1 MSEVITAKPREIAV
15 EAIMRS
21 WAPSIYPSVNSA
33 SATDFM
39 GSAVEG
45 LFAPLPMGFLVDMVP
60 LLSSESGMDSL
71 ASCLRFAT
79 LYREYPG
86 RVKTRKKCRGW
97 RTTWPRSTDHSEIV
111 RTFLWEKDVGAL
123 QVLLT
128 FAQTGPGRPPFD
140 ITDCGPHL
148 NIII

>member
-21 WAPSIYPSVNSA
+21 WALPIYPSVNSA
-33 SATDFM
+33 STTGFM
-39 GSAVEG
+39 GSAAEG

-86 RVKTRKKCRGW
+86 RVKTRKRFRGRW
-97 RTTWPRSTDHSEIV
+97 QDNVMFPVNSVFRLALLGLRRSGLIV
-111 RTFLWEKDVGAL
+111 PHP
-123 QVLLT
+123 
-128 FAQTGPGRPPFD
+128 GPGRPPFD
-140 ITDCGPHL
+140 ITDYGPHL